1 MARIFSR
8 ELTEEV
14 IAACNGDPELLE
26 KAKLLSGDVVFLA
39 LDTPDGKD
47 VRIRY
52 SFETGHCASYEFAE
66 EVAPSALRAEAF
78 RAPIDGLA
86 RVRASYATFVDLDK
100 GAIEPADA
108 LNSPD
113 YAIEGNKMLLLPLM
127 QAVNAFTEK
136 VRALPK
142 EYE

>member
-1 MARIFSR
+1 MARIFSK
-8 ELTEEV
+8 ELTEEA
-14 IAACNGDPELLE
+14 IAACNADPELLE
-26 KAKLLSGDVVFLA
+26 KAKLLTGDVVFLA

-47 VRIRY
+47 VSIRY
-52 SFETGHCASYEFAE
+52 SFESGRCTAYDFVE
-66 EVAPSALRAEAF
+66 ERAPSVLRAQGF
-78 RAPIDGLA
+78 TAPRDGLA
-86 RVRASYATFVDLDK
+86 RVRASYQTFVELDK

-113 YAIEGNKMLLLPLM
+113 YAIEGNKLLLLPLM

-136 VRALPK
+136 IRGLPK